1 MAFVGLDLIARLLLI
16 ERKDAIRWG
25 VDPTF
30 GLHNSHILELVSDSR
45 PRLPFKGESELPPI
59 GPSISLIDVKGTTKS
74 DLTIHN
80 VPVNDTPQHTIT
92 PLEVLLRLLKSP
104 RAVVC
109 IFSTFVYG

>member
-16 ERKDAIRWG
+16 ERKDAIPWG
-25 VDPTF
+25 MDPTF
-30 GLHNSHILELVSDSR
+30 GLRNTHVSEFASDSR
-45 PRLPFKGESELPPI
+45 PRLPFESESKLPPM

-80 VPVNDTPQHTIT
+80 VPVDDTPQHTIT